1 MQSTFC
7 FEGEG
12 EGGLGN
18 YKKNILAQEKLLKKT
33 IVQREPRV
41 KIEQVLSTTQVLF
54 FFFHVKKTLA
64 KSHAQPEGQ
73 KTENFMPKNI
83 TIQSTIQY
91 KVY

>member
-54 FFFHVKKTLA
+54 FF
-64 KSHAQPEGQ
+64 SC
-73 KTENFMPKNI
+73 
-83 TIQSTIQY
+83 
-91 KVY
+91 